1 MVGAAADEASLIE
14 NRSLAG
20 GSGLKR
26 SGLERSGLERSGL
39 ERSGLERSGLG
50 RSELERRSLKPSWSY
65 KGISLKAHRT
75 EKRVQ

>member
-20 GSGLKR
+20 GSGLK
-26 SGLERSGLERSGL
+26 RSGL

>member
-20 GSGLKR
+20 GNGLK
-26 SGLERSGLERSGL
+26 RSGL